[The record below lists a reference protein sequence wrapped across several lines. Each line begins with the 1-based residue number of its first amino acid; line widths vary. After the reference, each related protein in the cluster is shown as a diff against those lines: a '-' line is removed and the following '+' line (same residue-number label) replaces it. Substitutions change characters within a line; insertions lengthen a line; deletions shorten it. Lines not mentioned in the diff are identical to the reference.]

1 MKWTIQFKMVVLFSV
16 IVFIGFSALL
26 IISNKVGEENMY
38 REVQE
43 DMVQSK
49 KNLDIALNQYF
60 LIHNKRISEDSLG
73 TGNRDLAEQI
83 GSAVGGKVVVYRS
96 DGTPFSSTGA
106 KAKLAAA
113 QTSDLQAAMNS
124 KIAYTTVVDKGRV
137 TGNLS
142 FPVLSEGSIL
152 GIIQLE
158 RDYTDLFKRHLRF
171 QNTIKG
177 FAAVIFVFV
186 FIGSVFI
193 SRQITKPIRVLT
205 KRSAE
210 VAQGSL
216 NADIHISTKD
226 EIGELASSFT
236 VMIARVKEQI
246 DVIER
251 ERDEVKHLQA
261 RNKVFFD
268 NVTHELKTP
277 LTTIL
282 GYAQI
287 LRDNGFSDQAFFDKG
302 LKYIINE
309 SQRLNVMVADIL
321 EVTVSSTP
329 IQTFRFER
337 VNVSNII
344 REACED
350 MSIKAGKYNIG
361 IRYELEEMLYVQGDW
376 NKLKEVF
383 LNVLDNSVKY
393 GNVNSIIQV
402 QSFRLG
408 ESVDILIRDEGE
420 GIPEEALKHV
430 FEPFY
435 RDNGMNRTEK
445 GSAGLGLS
453 IVKNTVEQHGGTVEM
468 KSILNKG
475 TQVNISLPGE
485 SDV

>member
-26 IISNKVGEENMY
+26 ILSNKVAQENMY
-38 REVQE
+38 REVHE

-60 LIHNKRISEDSLG
+60 LIHNKRMSRDSLEA
-73 TGNRDLAEQI
+73 GNRELAEQI
-83 GSAVGGKVVVYRS
+83 GSAVGGNITVYRPNASPYGSVANGVS
-96 DGTPFSSTGA
+96 DIPDV
-106 KAKLAAA
+106 KEAA
-113 QTSDLQAAMNS
+113 QSR
-124 KIAYTTVVDKGRV
+124 IAYTTVVDNGRV
-137 TGNLS
+137 TANLS
-142 FPVLSEGSIL
+142 FPLRSDQQLI
-152 GIIQLE
+152 GIVQLE
-158 RDYTDLFKRHLRF
+158 KDYTDLYKRNLRF
-171 QNTIKG
+171 QNTIKL
-177 FAAVIFVFV
+177 FAAAIFVFV
-186 FIGSVFI
+186 FIASIFI
-193 SRQITKPIRVLT
+193 SRKITQPIRVLT

-216 NADIHISTKD
+216 NADIQITTKD

-236 VMIARVKEQI
+236 AMIDRVREQI

-251 ERDEVKHLQA
+251 ERDEGKQVQA
-261 RNKVFFD
+261 RSKAFFD

-287 LRDNGFSDQAFFDKG
+287 LRDNGFTDQDFFDKG
-302 LKYIINE
+302 MNYIIKE
-309 SQRLNVMVADIL
+309 SRRLNTMVADIL
-321 EVTVSSTP
+321 EVSVSSAV
-329 IQTFRFER
+329 IQSYRFDR
-337 VNVSNII
+337 MDVSDII

-361 IRYELEEMLYVQGDW
+361 IHYELEEHLYLQGDRD
-376 NKLKEVF
+376 KLKEVF

-393 GNVNSIIQV
+393 SYVNSIIEV

-408 ESVDILIRDEGE
+408 DIIAIVIRDQGE
-420 GIPEEALKHV
+420 GIGAEALQHV

-435 RDNGMNRTEK
+435 QDKGINRAEK

-453 IVKNTVEQHGGTVEM
+453 IVKNIVERHGGTVEM
-468 KSILNKG
+468 KSIIQKG

-485 SDV
+485 MNA